1 MSNWWMKSCPKCH
14 GDLVEDV
21 GLGGDR
27 DISCLQCGYLLRP
40 HETAALPP
48 RAQALPRTAVRAA
61 VPARR
66 LSRAA

>member
-1 MSNWWMKSCPKCH
+1 MSTWWMKNCPKCR

-27 DISCLQCGYLLRP
+27 DVTCLQCGYLLRP
-40 HETAALPP
+40 HEMAALPP
-48 RAQALPRTAVRAA
+48 RASALPRRAARAA
-61 VPARR
+61 VPALR